1 MTQIDLSQLPQP
13 DLIEPLDYEDIL
25 ARRKEKFV
33 SLFPVSEQATWRQTL
48 ALESDPVTKLLEE
61 SAYMEMLLRQRINTA
76 ARATMLAYATGT
88 DLDNIAAN
96 FNTQRLVITPADD
109 STNPPTPAVMESD
122 DNLRKRCQLSFEG
135 ITTAGPIGSYRYH
148 ALSADGKV
156 KDVGVSS
163 PTPGQV
169 LLSVLSYDSDGT
181 ADQALQDKVYQ
192 SCNADNVRPL
202 CDTVT
207 VSSARIINYQIVAT
221 LTLYPEVTESISLTA
236 ANQAINDFAQ
246 KHHKLGHDITLSGIY
261 SALHQEG
268 VQNVKITQPQ
278 FDIVIDDLSA
288 GFCTNITLSVGGRNE

>member
-1 MTQIDLSQLPQP
+1 
-13 DLIEPLDYEDIL
+13 
-25 ARRKEKFV
+25 
-33 SLFPVSEQATWRQTL
+33 
-48 ALESDPVTKLLEE
+48 
-61 SAYMEMLLRQRINTA
+61 
-76 ARATMLAYATGT
+76 
-88 DLDNIAAN
+88 
-96 FNTQRLVITPADD
+96 
-109 STNPPTPAVMESD
+109 MESD

-169 LLSVLSYDSDGT
+169 LLSVLSYDSAGT

-192 SCNADNVRPL
+192 ACNDDSVRPL

-207 VSSARIINYQIVAT
+207 VQSAKIINYQIVAT

-236 ANQAINDFAQ
+236 ANQAINHFTQ

-268 VQNVKITQPQ
+268 VQNVHITQPL
-278 FDIVIDDLSA
+278 FDIVIDNLSA
-288 GFCTNITLSVGGRNE
+288 GFCTNITLSVGGRDE